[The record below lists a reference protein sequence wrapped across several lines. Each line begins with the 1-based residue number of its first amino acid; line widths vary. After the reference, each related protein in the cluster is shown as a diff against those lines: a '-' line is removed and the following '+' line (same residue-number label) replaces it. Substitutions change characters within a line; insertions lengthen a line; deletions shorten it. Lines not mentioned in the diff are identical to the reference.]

1 MCGFLVMIRRPP
13 RSTRTDTLFPYT
25 TLFRSALIGDAR
37 HRVARSR
44 QPDLFLGLDQ
54 LMQPALPRPVGHHAA
69 GRFVDDLH
77 FAVRDDIVAVAL
89 IKAQRGDCL
98 RRQFLARLADAPAR
112 VRQPLAPLGD
122 RTATP
127 RSDEHTSDLQSLMRI
142 SYAV

>member
-1 MCGFLVMIRRPP
+1 
-13 RSTRTDTLFPYT
+13 
-25 TLFRSALIGDAR
+25 
-37 HRVARSR
+37 
-44 QPDLFLGLDQ
+44 
-54 LMQPALPRPVGHHAA
+54 MQPALPRPVGHHAA

-127 RSDEHTSDLQSLMRI
+127 LAEFDGAVGLADAVVPRSEEHTSELQSLMRN
-142 SYAV
+142 SYA